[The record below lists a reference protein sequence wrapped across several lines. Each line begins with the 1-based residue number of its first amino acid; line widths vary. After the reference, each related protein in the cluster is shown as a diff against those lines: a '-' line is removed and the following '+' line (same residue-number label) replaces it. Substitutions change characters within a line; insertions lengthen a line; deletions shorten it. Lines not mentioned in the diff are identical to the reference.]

1 MRRLFWMSAGAVIG
15 VAGYRR
21 VARLARTVSAAGRPA
36 APAGSAW
43 MGGAARFAHDV
54 RDGMGLYADR
64 HPGLTGR
71 TLEGQQARA
80 RRPGDEGQGHARP
93 GTDDAKDG
101 R

>member
-1 MRRLFWMSAGAVIG
+1 MRRLFWAGTGALIG

-21 VARLARTVSAAGRPA
+21 VTRLARMVSGAGRPA
-36 APAGSAW
+36 AAPGSAW
-43 MGGAARFAHDV
+43 MDGAARFARDV
-54 RDGMGLYADR
+54 RDGMELYADR

-80 RRPGDEGQGHARP
+80 RRPGDEGRGRARP
-93 GTDDAKDG
+93 GTHYAKDG